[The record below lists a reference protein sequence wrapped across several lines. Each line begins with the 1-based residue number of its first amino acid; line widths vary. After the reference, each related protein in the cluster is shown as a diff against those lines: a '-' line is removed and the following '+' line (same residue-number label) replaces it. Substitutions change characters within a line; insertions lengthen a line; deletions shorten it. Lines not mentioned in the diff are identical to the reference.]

1 MGRRRKPNSDV
12 LKYQINNKLQSIFVP
27 GESRHQAKN
36 DGTYIEKIY
45 SVRSFKNYREW
56 CNNFANY
63 VGKYH
68 PDCRKIEDAKIYVD
82 DYIQKIREEGKSPYT
97 QKSYLS
103 ALRKLYNDDFEE
115 VKTDKRCRAN
125 IVRSRSYNISNRK
138 FSETKNADFIHFCQH
153 TGLRRSEVERLHG
166 GCVSL
171 HSDGHYYIN
180 QVKGKG
186 GKVRDVRIL
195 NDDID
200 VINKIMNTSA
210 DHLVWGIVSNHAN
223 IHGWRADYAEA
234 LYKSVCRD
242 VDALPRSEVYHC
254 QRDMLGVNL
263 DREAMRI
270 VSNSLGH
277 NRLNVIAENYLYN
290 LIA

>member
-1 MGRRRKPNSDV
+1 M
-12 LKYQINNKLQSIFVP
+12 
-27 GESRHQAKN
+27 
-36 DGTYIEKIY
+36 
-45 SVRSFKNYREW
+45 
-56 CNNFANY
+56 
-63 VGKYH
+63 
-68 PDCRKIEDAKIYVD
+68 
-82 DYIQKIREEGKSPYT
+82 
-97 QKSYLS
+97 
-103 ALRKLYNDDFEE
+103 RKLYNDDFDE

-125 IVRSRSYNISNRK
+125 IVRSRSYNVSNRK
-138 FSETKNADFIHFCQH
+138 FSEVKNADFIHFCQH
-153 TGLRRSEVERLHG
+153 TGLRRSEVERLRG

-171 HSDGHYYIN
+171 HSDGHYYID

-200 VINKIMNTSA
+200 VINKIMNTPS
-210 DHLVWGIVSNHAN
+210 DRSVWGIVSNHAN

-242 VDALPRSEVYHC
+242 VDTLSRKDVYHC
-254 QRDMLGVNL
+254 QKDMLGVNL
-263 DREAMRI
+263 DRRAMRI

-290 LIA
+290 LMA